1 MSETTVA
8 EPQIDLLEQL
18 RELCV
23 RKPFV
28 SYTIVT
34 KDGTRYRIRTAMAAA
49 ANDRGIFGYAEG
61 HNASIRL
68 RWEDVERVELTP
80 SEWATME
87 GDYLC

>member
-34 KDGTRYRIRTAMAAA
+34 
-49 ANDRGIFGYAEG
+49 
-61 HNASIRL
+61 
-68 RWEDVERVELTP
+68 
-80 SEWATME
+80 
-87 GDYLC
+87 

>member
-1 MSETTVA
+1 
-8 EPQIDLLEQL
+8 
-18 RELCV
+18 
-23 RKPFV
+23 
-28 SYTIVT
+28 
-34 KDGTRYRIRTAMAAA
+34 MAAA
-49 ANDRGIFGYAEG
+49 ANDRGFFGYAEG